1 MPKSLFN
8 QTSENFTFE
17 QLFNAYEDHS
27 GLSALVKALPD
38 LVFILNEDGRYV
50 DILSDDETLLYK
62 QAEQLKGQLMIDV
75 LPPPVADDAMEAVRD
90 TLQTGDSNIVEYEL
104 DVPAGKLWFEGLTAP
119 FQKKDADGKKLVLW
133 VARDITAR
141 KQAEF
146 QREEVIGQ
154 LKEALDQV
162 KKLNRLL
169 PICSACKKIRDDD
182 GYWSQVEDYISQNS
196 EIEFTHGICPD
207 CMNKL
212 YPGFHIPDSD
222 E

>member
-1 MPKSLFN
+1 MFESAINKTPEELKSGKKFH
-8 QTSENFTFE
+8 T
-17 QLFNAYEDHS
+17 YEDFS

-50 DILSDDETLLYK
+50 EILSDDETRLFK
-62 QAEQLKGQLMIDV
+62 EAEQLKGQLMIDV
-75 LPPPVADDAMEAVRD
+75 LPSPVADDALAAVQD
-90 TLQTGDSNIVEYEL
+90 TLKTGNSNSVEYEL

-119 FQKKDADGKKLVLW
+119 FQKKDADGKNLVLW
-133 VARDITAR
+133 VARDITDR

-154 LKEALDQV
+154 LQEALDQV
-162 KKLNRLL
+162 NKLHRLL

-212 YPGFHIPDSD
+212 YPGFNIPDSD